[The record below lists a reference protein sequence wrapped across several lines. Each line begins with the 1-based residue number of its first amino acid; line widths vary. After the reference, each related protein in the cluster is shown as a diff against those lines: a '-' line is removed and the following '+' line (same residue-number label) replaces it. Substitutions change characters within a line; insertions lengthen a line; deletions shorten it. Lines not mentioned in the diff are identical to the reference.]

1 MYESY
6 MSHRAHA
13 VPAWR
18 LHTRFVGCS
27 KRAVPLHQNVVIVIA
42 EQVLPPLTQLQ
53 KIKKNA

>member
-1 MYESY
+1 MLCLP
-6 MSHRAHA
+6 ACL
-13 VPAWR
+13 PAWR
-18 LHTRFVGCS
+18 LHNRFVGCS